1 MLPLACCGK
10 EGEPMQELYLQ
21 LQGLKRSDK
30 YCLLLIFSLL
40 FCFLVKIFAIDVL
53 QNKIAATEALLRQE
67 EQRLTAYQ
75 NFAAAN
81 SNYGA
86 FLAEQQI
93 AKQKAY
99 QIIPQHVTAAELIRE
114 YTALA
119 AKHNLRIESIK
130 PVTDAKQAKTNYEAL
145 TFKIS
150 ARGNFYKTAAFLDE
164 LQNGER
170 LVSVSNVVLE
180 RAAEGAN
187 GEVLLTADL
196 TAYALK

>member
-1 MLPLACCGK
+1 
-10 EGEPMQELYLQ
+10 MQELYLQ

-30 YCLLLIFSLL
+30 YCLLVIFSLL
-40 FCFLVKIFAIDVL
+40 FCFLVKSFAVDVL
-53 QNKIAATEALLRQE
+53 QNKIVATEALLAQE
-67 EQRLTAYQ
+67 EQRLAAYH
-75 NFAAAN
+75 NFAAEN

-99 QIIPQHVTAAELIRE
+99 QIIPQQVTAAELIRE

-119 AKHNLRIESIK
+119 AKHNLRIGSIK
-130 PVTDAKQAKTNYEAL
+130 PVTEKKQSKTNYEVL

-150 ARGNFYKTAAFLDE
+150 ARGNFYKTAAFLDD

-170 LVSVSNVVLE
+170 LVTANNVVLE
-180 RAAEGAN
+180 HAAEGAN

>member
-1 MLPLACCGK
+1 
-10 EGEPMQELYLQ
+10 MQELYLQ
-21 LQGLKRSDK
+21 MQGLKRSDK
-30 YCLLLIFSLL
+30 YCLLVIISLL

-53 QNKIAATEALLRQE
+53 QNKIAAAEELLTQE
-67 EQRLTAYQ
+67 EQRLAAYQ
-75 NFAAAN
+75 NFASEN

-93 AKQKAY
+93 AKQKVY
-99 QIIPQHVTAAELIRE
+99 QIIPQQVAAAELIRE
-114 YTALA
+114 YTSLA

-130 PVTDAKQAKTNYEAL
+130 PVTNAKQTQTNYEAL

-164 LQNGER
+164 LQTGER
-170 LVSVSNVVLE
+170 LVTANNVVLE

>member
-1 MLPLACCGK
+1 
-10 EGEPMQELYLQ
+10 MQELYLQ

-30 YCLLLIFSLL
+30 YCLLVIISLL

-53 QNKIAATEALLRQE
+53 QNKIAAAQALLAQE
-67 EQRLTAYQ
+67 EQRLAAYQ
-75 NFAAAN
+75 NFAAEN
-81 SNYGA
+81 SNYDK
-86 FLAEQQI
+86 FLAEQQLI
-93 AKQKAY
+93 KQKAY
-99 QIIPQHVTAAELIRE
+99 QIIPQQVTAAELIRE

-130 PVTDAKQAKTNYEAL
+130 PVTDKKQTKTNYEAL

-150 ARGNFYKTAAFLDE
+150 AHGNFYKTAAFLDE

-170 LVSVSNVVLE
+170 LVTANNVVLE
-180 RAAEGAN
+180 RAAEGVT
-187 GEVLLTADL
+187 GEVLLSADL

>member
-1 MLPLACCGK
+1 
-10 EGEPMQELYLQ
+10 MQELYLQ

-30 YCLLLIFSLL
+30 YCLLVIISLL

-53 QNKIAATEALLRQE
+53 QNKIAATEALLAQE
-67 EQRLTAYQ
+67 DLRLAAYH
-75 NFAAAN
+75 NFASEN

-93 AKQKAY
+93 AKQKVY
-99 QIIPQHVTAAELIRE
+99 QIIPQQVAAAELIRE
-114 YTALA
+114 YTSLA
-119 AKHNLRIESIK
+119 AKHNLHIESIK
-130 PVTDAKQAKTNYEAL
+130 PVTEKKQDKTNYEAL

-164 LQNGER
+164 LQTGER
-170 LVSVSNVVLE
+170 LVTANNVVLE
-180 RAAEGAN
+180 RAAEEAN
-187 GEVLLTADL
+187 DDVLLTADL

>member
-1 MLPLACCGK
+1 M
-10 EGEPMQELYLQ
+10 Q

-30 YCLLLIFSLL
+30 YCLLVIISLL

-53 QNKIAATEALLRQE
+53 QNKIVATEALLAQE
-67 EQRLTAYQ
+67 EQRLEAYQ
-75 NFAAAN
+75 DFAAEN

-99 QIIPQHVTAAELIRE
+99 QIIPQQVAAAELIRE

-150 ARGNFYKTAAFLDE
+150 ARGNFYKTAAFLNE

-170 LVSVSNVVLE
+170 LATANNIVLE
-180 RAAEGAN
+180 RAADGGN